1 VSPVPADS
9 EVKSVAPIQR
19 RSTTLGE
26 FREIRESKA
35 KTGIAADGHPAGS
48 RGADGV
54 ERSGHER
61 TVNGCATASQKKR
74 IVFSTGIAW
83 FGDILIYR
91 EGGARR
97 DRAPFGF
104 WQSGGLRQAVASG
117 SRSAQAD
124 PAGLADSGKIVA
136 SGGRRVTCDR

>member
-1 VSPVPADS
+1 
-9 EVKSVAPIQR
+9 
-19 RSTTLGE
+19 LGE

-83 FGDILIYR
+83 FGDILIIER
-91 EGGARR
+91 GVLVEIGPRSV
-97 DRAPFGF
+97 FGNPAVC
-104 WQSGGLRQAVASG
+104 GRQ
-117 SRSAQAD
+117 
-124 PAGLADSGKIVA
+124 
-136 SGGRRVTCDR
+136 